1 MNQKKWAGLALK
13 ALGAVSFCIA
23 LAIAVATMP
32 SSAVPTSGAV
42 DEVSALPAALVE
54 DVGPKAVPRSGKL
67 IPLGR
72 TTGIKLFSEGAMIV
86 GFAELTTVGG
96 ASPAKAGGLEIGDVI
111 IAVDGT
117 AVTSN
122 DSLQAALSGLGAGR
136 TTITAKRAG
145 EALDHAIEA
154 VHDGE
159 NWRIGAWVRDSIA
172 GIGTITFVDPAN
184 GAFGALGH
192 GISDADTGQL
202 MGLDSGAIMDSTVS
216 GVKRGEAGNPGEL
229 SGRFDLTEDQ
239 GVLYANTGTGI
250 FGRITKEEVYAGVD
264 ALEIAAKTE
273 IREGPAFILSN
284 VEGRDIRRYDI
295 EVVRIYRG
303 DDGSG
308 RDMMIRVTDPELI
321 ALTGGIVQ
329 GMSGSP
335 IVQGGKLIGAV
346 THVLVNDPLRGYGI
360 GIERMLAEAE
370 RT

>member
-1 MNQKKWAGLALK
+1 MDQKKWAGLALK

-32 SSAVPTSGAV
+32 SSAVPASGASGEASV
-42 DEVSALPAALVE
+42 LSAASVE
-54 DVGPKAVPRSGKL
+54 DGQPKVVPRSGKL

-86 GFAELTTVGG
+86 GFADLAAGG
-96 ASPAKAGGLEIGDVI
+96 TSPAKTGGLEIGDVI
-111 IAVDGT
+111 IAVDGAT
-117 AVTSN
+117 VSSN
-122 DSLQAALSGLGAGR
+122 ESLQAVLSGLGAGR

-145 EALDHAIEA
+145 EARDHEVEA

-159 NWRIGAWVRDSIA
+159 SWRIGAWVRDSIA
-172 GIGTITFVDPAN
+172 GIGTITFVDPEN

-229 SGRFDLTEDQ
+229 SGQFDLTEDQ

-264 ALEIAAKTE
+264 ALEIAAKAE

-370 RT
+370 RA